1 MPADPASTQR
11 PRAAKKSL
19 KRRESGPTRGA
30 VTIRDVAA
38 AAGVSVATVSNV
50 INGRKGAVGDSTREV
65 VTRTIEALG
74 YRPQASGR
82 GLRNARFNA
91 VGLLIVDDEENYLAD
106 PFNGHVVAGWTQVL
120 HEHGYLAVLHGSPRR
135 HIRDAIMV
143 RQFGVDGL
151 CVMLSGSTR
160 ERREMI
166 RHLAGLRQPL
176 VLIQETE
183 PLPDEDCCAV
193 RQDDLGGGRI
203 IGEHL
208 AGHGCRRLLVV
219 LPKLEWPALQAR
231 LAGVRQAAQHVRP
244 KAEVTVL
251 RTPGESFAEV
261 FAAVREH
268 LQQEA
273 LPDAIIGGNDQIA
286 IAAMQAVRKL
296 GHAVPRDVRI
306 TGFNAFSV
314 WQYTSPTL
322 TSVASAARDIGAQAA
337 QRMIERIESGR
348 FSQHDVVLPVALQP
362 GESS

>member
-1 MPADPASTQR
+1 MPVDSAHAARSDDFKPPSQR
-11 PRAAKKSL
+11 RQ
-19 KRRESGPTRGA
+19 RGPTLGA

-50 INGRKGAVGDSTREV
+50 INGRKGAVGQATRDAV
-65 VTRTIEALG
+65 SRTIEALG

-106 PFNGHVVAGWTQVL
+106 PFTGNAVAGWSQVL
-120 HEHGYLAVLHGSPRR
+120 NERGYLAVLHGSPRSN
-135 HIRDAIMV
+135 IRDAIMV

-151 CVMLSGSTR
+151 CVMLSGASR
-160 ERREMI
+160 ERRQMI
-166 RHLAGLRQPL
+166 EHLVSLRQPL

-193 RQDDLGGGRI
+193 RQDDQGGGRV

-208 AGHGCRRLLVV
+208 ASRGCRRLLVV

-231 LAGVRQAAQHVRP
+231 LAGVRQAAQRARP
-244 KAEVTVL
+244 KLEVSVL
-251 RTPGESFAEV
+251 RTPGESFVEV
-261 FAAVREH
+261 SAAVSEH
-268 LQQEA
+268 LRQHA
-273 LPDAIIGGNDQIA
+273 LPDAIVGGNDQIA
-286 IAAMQAVRKL
+286 IAAMQAVRRL
-296 GHAVPRDVRI
+296 GHEVPRDVRV

-337 QRMIERIESGR
+337 HRMIERIESGR
-348 FSQHDVVLPVALQP
+348 FSQRDVVLPVALQP

>member
-1 MPADPASTQR
+1 
-11 PRAAKKSL
+11 
-19 KRRESGPTRGA
+19 
-30 VTIRDVAA
+30 
-38 AAGVSVATVSNV
+38 
-50 INGRKGAVGDSTREV
+50 
-65 VTRTIEALG
+65 
-74 YRPQASGR
+74 
-82 GLRNARFNA
+82 
-91 VGLLIVDDEENYLAD
+91 
-106 PFNGHVVAGWTQVL
+106 
-120 HEHGYLAVLHGSPRR
+120 
-135 HIRDAIMV
+135 
-143 RQFGVDGL
+143 
-151 CVMLSGSTR
+151 
-160 ERREMI
+160 
-166 RHLAGLRQPL
+166 
-176 VLIQETE
+176 
-183 PLPDEDCCAV
+183 V

-208 AGHGCRRLLVV
+208 AGRGCRRLLVV

-231 LAGVRQAAQHVRP
+231 LAGVRQAAQRVRP

-268 LQQEA
+268 LQQDA